1 MLVVACVLLSNG
13 RAEKQMWTNV
23 WKKVAK
29 IVNKCVKLQINVT
42 DASAITV
49 TKKVQNF
56 DDMAKITVVD
66 RFLKTLLMII

>member
-1 MLVVACVLLSNG
+1 MFTVTVSLPSLTLQ
-13 RAEKQMWTNV
+13 E
-23 WKKVAK
+23 